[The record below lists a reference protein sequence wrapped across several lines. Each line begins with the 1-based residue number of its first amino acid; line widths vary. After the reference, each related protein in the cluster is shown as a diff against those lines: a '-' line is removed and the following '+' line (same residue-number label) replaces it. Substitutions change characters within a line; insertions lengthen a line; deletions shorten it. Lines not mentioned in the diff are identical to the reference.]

1 MLVPMNHEM
10 VLCRET
16 LLGKE
21 REEQETLSLQHT
33 VDNTVNKTLR
43 IRNKTGKKK
52 ISSGKKKCYH
62 TSKYSSQF
70 HTDLHTCGGIGAGV
84 GSFQLYANMCVI
96 IPICLPK
103 GLPMLQGDADK

>member
-33 VDNTVNKTLR
+33 VDNTVNKTLS

-52 ISSGKKKCYH
+52 ISSGKKKVLSH
-62 TSKYSSQF
+62 KQ
-70 HTDLHTCGGIGAGV
+70 I
-84 GSFQLYANMCVI
+84 QLTV
-96 IPICLPK
+96 PH
-103 GLPMLQGDADK
+103 